1 MSSPRIPGQPRQF
14 SEVVLVGLCLVAL
27 GLLAVALVGSGGS
40 LADDSSDEIQPAE
53 MVSGMDRPG
62 LIGGGSL
69 GGAERNPLGSGI
81 ENETNPFESRSGERQ
96 FTAETSRSTYWRVD
110 AYDEYTNGTWA
121 RTGDYENYES
131 PLSATGPVD
140 DERTVSITTERDAAV
155 LPTAWQPATISGPN
169 ESSLAVSAET
179 GIHTANEF
187 PEGSQ
192 YSVTAY
198 QYDPDPRALAVS
210 RANYPET
217 IEQQYATPPE
227 DVDDRITEL
236 SDEITQGAV
245 TPVQAVCKI
254 DDWIATNKTYDPTVT
269 HESGQEPLEQYLF
282 EMESGNAEYAASS
295 LVVLARSQ
303 GIPARYVTGYTPG
316 EQSPDS
322 EDQYVVREVNAHAWA
337 EVYVTGH
344 GWVPFDPTPSDDRL
358 SVEQQAAGDGEM
370 VAGSLPADC
379 ALDVDFESL
388 SDDQFSDG
396 GDTETPIEDENGD
409 AESPTD
415 DDGDETSSEVEDLP
429 SAPDGTNVTI
439 ETEPDPVVIG
449 GTTTATV
456 FVDGEPLS
464 GGEITLGGE
473 SVGSTDD
480 DGTIE
485 FTAPSTLEPG
495 ITALVVRTDDLEE
508 GHLLDVVAFEL
519 TAEPQ
524 QLLALPGETVTVTAT
539 AGETPVSDLE
549 IRDGDS
555 VVGTTD
561 ADGETTV
568 PVSLLPQTTVEATY
582 FGATTTTQIENR
594 LVGVVLRAIGVLGII
609 GIVGFVANREY
620 NLRAILRSRTAQG
633 WRWTTHLARRALGS
647 LRQLPTLFR
656 VARSRGLWGSIL
668 TLGRLPGVLFGRLK
682 QRFPDSVLAYLVALA
697 IKLYRAIVRGGRS
710 NDSSSS
716 SPDSPDTTP
725 EGPSENTVGRGDDS
739 TASTVRSVWQSFVR
753 LVVRRMSPTQTP
765 GEIAQRAIQNGFPRG
780 PVFRLTNA
788 FRTAAYGPTRPET
801 LVEEAQSALDV
812 LESDRDVDSDAEPP
826 IETSQDR
833 SRSPGDSQ

>member
-110 AYDEYTNGTWA
+110 AYDEYTDGTWA

-179 GIHTANEF
+179 GIHTASEY

-198 QYDPDPRALAVS
+198 QYEPDPRALAVS

-227 DVDDRITEL
+227 DVDDRITAL
-236 SDEITQGAV
+236 SDEITQEAV

-269 HESGQEPLEQYLF
+269 HDSGQEPLGQYLF
-282 EMESGNAEYAASS
+282 EMDSGNAEYAASS

-322 EDQYVVREVNAHAWA
+322 ENQYVVREVNAHAWA

-344 GWVPFDPTPSDDRL
+344 GWIPFDPTPTDDRL
-358 SVEQQAAGDGEM
+358 TVEQQAAGDGEM
-370 VAGSLPADC
+370 IAGSLPTDC
-379 ALDVDFESL
+379 AIDVDFESL
-388 SDDQFSDG
+388 SEDEFTG
-396 GDTETPIEDENGD
+396 GDDTDTPIEDESED
-409 AESPTD
+409 TESPSAD
-415 DDGDETSSEVEDLP
+415 DETSDEFVDLP

-456 FVDGEPLS
+456 FVDGAPLS
-464 GGEITLGGE
+464 GGEITLDGQ

-508 GHLLDVVAFEL
+508 GQLLDVVAFEL

-633 WRWTTHLARRALGS
+633 WQWTTHLVRRALGS

-656 VARSRGLWGSIL
+656 VARSRGLWGSVL
-668 TLGRLPGVLFGRLK
+668 TLGRLPGVLIGQLK

-697 IKLYRAIVRGGRS
+697 IKLYQTIVRGGRS

-716 SPDSPDTTP
+716 SPDSPDTIP
-725 EGPSENTVGRGDDS
+725 EGPSENTVRRGDDS
-739 TASTVRSVWQSFVR
+739 IGSTVRSVWQSFVR
-753 LVVRRMSPTQTP
+753 LVVRRASPTQTP
-765 GEIAQRAIQNGFPRG
+765 GEIARTAIQNGFPRR
-780 PVFRLTNA
+780 PVLRLTNA
-788 FRTAAYGPTRPET
+788 FRTAAYGPTQSETVVDEAKSAFDALDSEGDVDVDVEPTTEDTQDRPET
-801 LVEEAQSALDV
+801 SG
-812 LESDRDVDSDAEPP
+812 
-826 IETSQDR
+826 ETQ
-833 SRSPGDSQ
+833 